1 MSVDTILI
9 SRGPGETRVALLS
22 EGRLVELL
30 VSRPGQEGVA
40 GNIYLGRVEAALK
53 GLDAAFVDIGLER
66 PGFLALPEARPAG
79 AQAEPADSI
88 GDYLAEGD
96 AQLVQVLRDPVEDK
110 GAKLTTHINLPGV
123 NLVFRPDHPGV
134 NVSRRIE
141 DEAERDRL
149 TAMVEGLAPEG
160 GGFIV
165 RTAAAGAEDGA
176 LEQEAQGLVTRWA
189 AIRHRR
195 ANAKAPSAL
204 HTEPGPALRA
214 LRDFGGGVGKIVAD
228 DAGVLNEIKEFCQ
241 TGMPDLAALAEAHK
255 GSDDLFEASGVEEQ
269 IDEALT
275 PGVGLTGGGTL
286 IVSQTPAL
294 TAIDVNTAGAG
305 AGGSKEQTALDVN
318 LEAAAEAARQIRLRN
333 ISGLIVIDFVP
344 VRDEG
349 NKRTVLDALRRA
361 AAGDPQG
368 PHVVGYTRMGLVE
381 MTRRRHGPS
390 LAEVLG
396 PAGSGGLGGPGGPGP
411 VKSPLTLALTALR
424 AVLRAAPSRRPGAG
438 ADVTLRLPVDVA
450 GTLNAP
456 LNAPLNSPGGP
467 EALKEAE
474 ERLGLA
480 IKVTADQTLVD
491 GQFEVE

>member
-9 SRGPGETRVALLS
+9 SRGPGDTRVALLS

-53 GLDAAFVDIGLER
+53 GLDAAFVDVGLER

-79 AQAEPADSI
+79 IQAEPADAI
-88 GDYLAEGD
+88 GDYLSEGD
-96 AQLVQVLRDPVEDK
+96 AVLVQVLRDPVEDK
-110 GAKLTTHINLPGV
+110 GAKLTTHITLPGI

-149 TAMVEGLAPEG
+149 TALVEGLAPEG

-165 RTAAAGAEDGA
+165 RTAAAGAGNGDEDGI
-176 LEQEAQGLVTRWA
+176 LEQESQGLVARWA

-195 ANAKAPSAL
+195 ANVKAPSVL
-204 HTEPGPALRA
+204 YTEPGPGLRA

-228 DAGVLNEIKEFCQ
+228 GPGVLNEIKEFCQ

-255 GSDDLFEASGVEEQ
+255 GPEDLFEAFGVEEQ

-275 PGVGLTGGGTL
+275 PGVGLPGGGTL

-305 AGGSKEQTALDVN
+305 AGGSQEQTALDVN
-318 LEAAAEAARQIRLRN
+318 LEAAAEVARQVRLRN
-333 ISGLIVIDFVP
+333 ISGLIVVDFVP

-349 NKRTVLDALRRA
+349 NKRTVLDAFRRA

-381 MTRRRHGPS
+381 MTRRRLGPS

-396 PAGSGGLGGPGGPGP
+396 PAGPGGAGP
-411 VKSPLTLALTALR
+411 VKSPLTLALAALR
-424 AVLRAAPSRRPGAG
+424 AALSRGRGLG
-438 ADVTLRLPVDVA
+438 ADVTLRVPVDVA
-450 GTLNAP
+450 GALNGP
-456 LNAPLNSPGGP
+456 LNAPGGPGGP

-474 ERLGLA
+474 QRLGLA
-480 IKVTADQTLVD
+480 IKVTADQNLAD
-491 GQFEVE
+491 GQFEVD

>member
-1 MSVDTILI
+1 MKVDTILI

-22 EGRLVELL
+22 EGWLVELL

-79 AQAEPADSI
+79 AQAEPADAI
-88 GDYLAEGD
+88 GDYLSEGD

-141 DEAERDRL
+141 DEDERDRL
-149 TAMVEGLAPEG
+149 TALVEGLAPEG

-165 RTAAAGAEDGA
+165 RTAAAQVKNEAGDGV
-176 LEQEAQGLVTRWA
+176 LEQEAQELMTRWA

-204 HTEPGPALRA
+204 HTEPGPALLA
-214 LRDFGGGVGKIVAD
+214 LRNFGGGVGKIVAD

-241 TGMPDLAALAEAHK
+241 TFMPDLAALAEAHK
-255 GSDDLFEASGVEEQ
+255 GPEDLFEAFGVEEQ

-275 PGVGLTGGGTL
+275 PGVGLPGGGTL

-294 TAIDVNTAGAG
+294 TAIDVNTAGAA

-318 LEAAAEAARQIRLRN
+318 LEAAAEAARQVRLRN
-333 ISGLIVIDFVP
+333 ISGLIVVDFVP

-349 NKRTVLDALRRA
+349 NKRTVLDALSRA

-396 PAGSGGLGGPGGPGP
+396 PAWPGGLGGSGGP
-411 VKSPLTLALTALR
+411 VKSPLTLALAALR
-424 AVLRAAPSRRPGAG
+424 AALSRGRGKFPSRGR
-438 ADVTLRLPVDVA
+438 DVTLRVPVDVA
-450 GTLNAP
+450 GVLNGPINAP
-456 LNAPLNSPGGP
+456 GGAGP

-474 ERLGLA
+474 QRLGLA
-480 IKVTADQTLVD
+480 IKVTADQTLTG